1 MVRVEMRHSERI
13 DDAFAQL
20 FDDLVEAA
28 DVVEGDGNL
37 GGGDDF
43 RGDGLFVGVQRQLLL
58 FRRPFT
64 VFVALAV
71 AGPLIVVGILL
82 GSAMVREERVQARL
96 DRSLLLLGLLLR
108 SAVGIEVGKD
118 LAREQES
125 KRRLREYVS
134 RRLGM
139 W

>member
-1 MVRVEMRHSERI
+1 
-13 DDAFAQL
+13 
-20 FDDLVEAA
+20 
-28 DVVEGDGNL
+28 
-37 GGGDDF
+37 
-43 RGDGLFVGVQRQLLL
+43 LL